1 MWKLKARVLS
11 LAVAVWGIA
20 FMLFPMC
27 VYAGDASNP
36 KISIISPNSTNGYE
50 DICDS
55 INEAIHNEKIWVG
68 DGVEGV
74 IDFLTCDIS
83 DGDVVITVNMHD
95 YTNLSEEKRQVV
107 MDCALRGITS
117 STNNVARTSKT
128 KIYNELCALDSTTS
142 NLVRQLSSDVN
153 ADFVGAYNTFK
164 PFSGVVGWIFGLI
177 TLGMFLVLGLTIV
190 VDIAYINLP
199 FIQNALT
206 SDQGKPRFVSLEA
219 WDAVKEADSKAGE
232 RYVNPTT
239 LYLKHKT
246 KQYIIVCIC
255 ILYLASGEIYNLISI
270 MISYFRGLL

>member
-1 MWKLKARVLS
+1 M
-11 LAVAVWGIA
+11 
-20 FMLFPMC
+20 
-27 VYAGDASNP
+27 
-36 KISIISPNSTNGYE
+36 
-50 DICDS
+50 
-55 INEAIHNEKIWVG
+55 
-68 DGVEGV
+68 
-74 IDFLTCDIS
+74 
-83 DGDVVITVNMHD
+83 
-95 YTNLSEEKRQVV
+95 
-107 MDCALRGITS
+107 
-117 STNNVARTSKT
+117 
-128 KIYNELCALDSTTS
+128 
-142 NLVRQLSSDVN
+142 
-153 ADFVGAYNTFK
+153 
-164 PFSGVVGWIFGLI
+164 GWIFGLI